1 MSNTKPKVILGM
13 SGGVDSSVAAAL
25 LQQEGFEVIGVNL
38 VMLPEKCDVLR
49 LDACCGSQAVTDAR
63 AVCDQIGIP
72 FYCINR
78 REEFL
83 SGVIDY
89 FCSEYKSARTPNP
102 CVVCNHSIKFPE
114 LLHKADELE
123 ADYIASGH
131 FANIVHDP
139 DSGRYTL
146 WRGTDKKK
154 DQSYYLF
161 GLDQKTLSRTLF
173 PLGKMLKEEV
183 RNLAVE
189 MGLKVHSKPESQE
202 ICFVPGNRYSEFLEG
217 WVPEDLC
224 EGAIVDKEGHELGRH
239 KGIQYFTIGQ
249 RRGTGIA
256 QGKPVYVIDI
266 DEKTNTVTIGDN
278 TDLMQDRMKVSDI
291 IWCHETPAT
300 KQISASVKV
309 RYNHPGSSATIN
321 ITSGNEAEVVFD
333 SPERAITPG
342 QAAVFYEGEMVLG
355 GGWIAR

>member
-1 MSNTKPKVILGM
+1 MSNTNPKVILGM

-25 LQQEGFEVIGVNL
+25 LQQQGFQVIGVNL

-78 REEFL
+78 RDEFL

-114 LLHKADELE
+114 LLRKADELE
-123 ADYIASGH
+123 AEYIATGH

-139 DSGRYTL
+139 EGGRYTL
-146 WRGTDKKK
+146 HKGTDEKK
-154 DQSYYLF
+154 DQTYYLF
-161 GLDQKTLSRTLF
+161 GLDQKTLSRTIF
-173 PLGKMLKEEV
+173 PLGKMLKDQV

-189 MGLKVHSKPESQE
+189 MGLKVHGKPESQE
-202 ICFVPGNRYSEFLEG
+202 ICFVPGDRYSEFLES
-217 WVPEDLC
+217 WVPEDLV
-224 EGAIVDKEGHELGRH
+224 EGAIIDKDGRELGRH

-249 RRGTGIA
+249 RRGTGVA

-266 DEKTNTVTIGDN
+266 DEKTNTVVVGDN
-278 TDLMQDRMKVSDI
+278 SDLMHDRMNVTDI
-291 IWCHETPAT
+291 IWCNGTPDDDE
-300 KQISASVKV
+300 ISATVKV
-309 RYNHPGSSATIN
+309 RYNHPGALATIK
-321 ITSGNEAEVVFD
+321 ISRGNEAEVVFD
-333 SPERAITPG
+333 PPERAITSG
-342 QAAVFYEGEMVLG
+342 QAAVFYDGDIVLG
-355 GGWIAR
+355 GGWITR